1 MRLCN
6 IFNAHFQGTSFVSI
20 HPLRLD
26 GLSWRMVCF
35 CFSGGAPLRIMRLK
49 RGQGFQK
56 IFRKTSAFTKLRCF
70 PKRDVTRGASD
81 KFLRHWG

>member
-35 CFSGGAPLRIMRLK
+35 YFSDGALRIVCLK

-56 IFRKTSAFTKLRCF
+56 TSGELQPSPSFAAFQTGCDARGFR
-70 PKRDVTRGASD
+70 
-81 KFLRHWG
+81 

>member
-56 IFRKTSAFTKLRCF
+56 TSGELQPSPSFAAFQTGCDARGFR
-70 PKRDVTRGASD
+70 
-81 KFLRHWG
+81 